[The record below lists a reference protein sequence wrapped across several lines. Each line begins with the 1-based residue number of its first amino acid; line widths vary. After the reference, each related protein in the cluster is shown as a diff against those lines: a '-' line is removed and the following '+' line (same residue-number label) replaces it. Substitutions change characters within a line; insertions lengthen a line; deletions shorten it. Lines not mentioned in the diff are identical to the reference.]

1 MLHCLALAFLFLAAV
16 LIAFLGIYLVLRT
29 GFSPNGKPMR
39 FDPASETGSTKT
51 KSWYIEGV
59 SAAGVPISC
68 SFLEFDERGDFLDFN
83 QHRDSQARLKH
94 FAKAGNLLLVIC
106 KWCSSQLLSVLSK
119 NGERILSSFALW
131 PSLVVA
137 HLHASFRSNPQPAG
151 SQ

>member
-1 MLHCLALAFLFLAAV
+1 
-16 LIAFLGIYLVLRT
+16 
-29 GFSPNGKPMR
+29 MR

-59 SAAGVPISC
+59 SAAGVSISC
-68 SFLEFDERGDFLDFN
+68 SFVEFDERGDFLDFN